1 MRLWLKDKNKKL
13 KGELGTSVKV
23 EHLPST
29 EAPRFNPCTTATRK
43 RFHWDWRHNTAQQ
56 LRTLV
61 ALPKTRGSIHSIH
74 MESDI
79 IFNFSSKGYGT
90 LFWLLQALHTCG
102 TQACVQAK
110 HPYLQNHKKSKGQR
124 NFLNALKLGVVVM
137 PLISALRRE
146 VVSSRLPLITRG
158 LQSYKSNI
166 VKPCLKTK
174 FKHKIKRLRETEPG
188 VSTI

>member
-1 MRLWLKDKNKKL
+1 M
-13 KGELGTSVKV
+13 GTSVKV

-43 RFHWDWRHNTAQQ
+43 RLHWDWRHNTAQQ

-110 HPYLQNHKKSKGQR
+110 HPYIQNHKKLKGQR
-124 NFLNALKLGVVVM
+124 NFLNALKLGVVVLL
-137 PLISALRRE
+137 LISALSGE
-146 VVSSRLPLITRG
+146 KWWVQGHPWLLEDYS
-158 LQSYKSNI
+158 
-166 VKPCLKTK
+166 PCLKTK